1 MATSGDK
8 RGIDKRPIGV
18 FDSGLGGL
26 TAMAT
31 LMRLL
36 PGEDICYLG
45 DTGRVP
51 YGVRSQET
59 IQKYARQDMQFLMG
73 QNIKA
78 AVVACGTVSAVALE
92 QLKAGFDIP
101 VYGVIAPAVTAA
113 LSATTTGNI
122 GILGTEATIASGAY
136 QRQLRAMRPDVELTS
151 VACPLFVPLVEN
163 GRVHPGDVVI
173 ETIVAEYLAPI
184 RQAKVDTL
192 ILGCT
197 HYPLLEQVIS
207 QFLGP
212 SVTLISSGSAAAT
225 LVAKELADAGLL
237 HGQDTTG
244 TRRYFVTDSVAGF
257 ERLAS
262 LFLQQD
268 VAGGV
273 EQVSL
278 EDF

>member
-1 MATSGDK
+1 MAAN
-8 RGIDKRPIGV
+8 IDKRPIGV

-26 TAMAT
+26 TAMAA

-51 YGVRSQET
+51 YGVRSRET
-59 IQKYARQDMQFLMG
+59 IQKYARQDMQFLER

-92 QLKAGFDIP
+92 QLTAEFDIP
-101 VYGVIAPAVTAA
+101 VYGVIEPAVRAA
-113 LSATTTGNI
+113 LSATKTGNI

-136 QRQLRAMRPDVELTS
+136 ERQLRTARPEVTLTS

-163 GRVHPGDVVI
+163 GRVSPGDVVI
-173 ETIVAEYLAPI
+173 ETIVSEYLAPI
-184 RQAKVDTL
+184 RQSGVDTL

-197 HYPLLEQVIS
+197 HYPLLEAVIS
-207 QFLGP
+207 RFLGP
-212 SVTLISSGSAAAT
+212 SVTLISSGAAAAA
-225 LVAKELADAGLL
+225 LVVNELTDAGLL
-237 HGQDTTG
+237 NGQNADG
-244 TRRYFVTDSVAGF
+244 IHRYFVTDSVAGF

-268 VAGGV
+268 VSGEV
-273 EQVSL
+273 EQVIVG
-278 EDF
+278 